1 MATRQGMTES
11 PRNRASTQVSA
22 IIKASRKAVYQACLD
37 PDALAAWRV
46 PDNMKGQVHVFE
58 AREGGTYRMS
68 LTYQDPAHSLRGKTS
83 GDTDTFQ
90 GRFVELVPDE
100 KIVEMV
106 VFESQDPRFAGDMKI
121 TTRLADTGEGTRVTI
136 LCENIPTGVRPQDN
150 ETGCR
155 QSLRKLAAL
164 VESGGRGAAKP

>member
-1 MATRQGMTES
+1 MTGS
-11 PRNRASTQVSA
+11 PGNRASMQVAA
-22 IIKASRKAVYQACLD
+22 IIKASRKAVYRACLD

-46 PDNMKGQVHVFE
+46 PDSMKGQVHVFD

-83 GDTDTFQ
+83 DDTDTFQ
-90 GRFVELVPDE
+90 GRFIELVPDE
-100 KIVEMV
+100 KIVEV
-106 VFESQDPRFAGDMKI
+106 VTFESQDPRFAGDMKI
-121 TTRLADTGEGTRVTI
+121 TTRLTDTGEGTRVAI
-136 LCENIPTGVRPQDN
+136 LFEDVPTGVRPQDN

-164 VESGGRGAAKP
+164 LEPGGRGAAKP